1 MTQLEAVLTDL
12 NTALRVFDLD
22 RISANSAMLETIIS
36 AKDPDT
42 LRHIARLA
50 RLARENMALAEASI
64 RGIKAASRRLAELR
78 TGGTLSTYD
87 QTGRRTERALA
98 PPDAKRI

>member
-1 MTQLEAVLTDL
+1 MTQLETVLTDL
-12 NTALRVFDLD
+12 KTALRSADLAQV
-22 RISANSAMLETIIS
+22 STVSAMLETVS
-36 AKDPDT
+36 PPDDPAA

-50 RLARENMALAEASI
+50 RENMTLAEASL

-87 QTGRRTERALA
+87 QTGRRTERTPA
-98 PPDAKRI
+98 PPEAKRI

>member
-22 RISANSAMLETIIS
+22 RISVNSAMLETVIS

-42 LRHIARLA
+42 LRHIA

-64 RGIKAASRRLAELR
+64 RGIKVASRRLAELR

>member
-42 LRHIARLA
+42 LRHIA